1 MSDAK
6 NSRAQA
12 RSGFGIWLDQ
22 HLYSFV
28 SSLGRTVRRPWA
40 TLLTIGVMAVAFVL
54 PLGLWLALQNVGHFA
69 GDVQQSREIDLFL
82 TPETPVARAQALAE
96 ALRARDDVARVELRT
111 PEQGLAEFRQ
121 RSGLADSLNLLDGN
135 PLPSL
140 LVVVPQGDE
149 ARLVTALEAL
159 PETDLLQHD
168 AAWRERLTGWMGFGE
183 RLTWVLAALFGIA
196 GACWMIASVAIWV
209 IREEPGA
216 TEGGANAGVEA
227 LKSLKLLRDDKPF
240 RNFVIVRTLL
250 LSVSLG
256 SPMLIILAQNALGNA
271 ALIGLFLIVS
281 GLANTVSG
289 YLWGRLA
296 DYSSRILMA
305 ISSGINALVGIAVL
319 MVLQSEA
326 DVSALLLFVVAY
338 FLASVCLA
346 GVRLGRKTL
355 LVDMGNQETRSA
367 YVAVSNTAIGILILL
382 MGALVSLV
390 AGQDTRIMLWI
401 FSGLSAAAC
410 VLCPL
415 LLPAR
420 RGKQHS
426 N

>member
-1 MSDAK
+1 MLLVSLAVPVRESGVLLPQLFIAAK
-6 NSRAQA
+6 IRA
-12 RSGFGIWLDQ
+12 
-22 HLYSFV
+22 
-28 SSLGRTVRRPWA
+28 
-40 TLLTIGVMAVAFVL
+40 
-54 PLGLWLALQNVGHFA
+54 LALRKYVWMFG
-69 GDVQQSREIDLFL
+69 
-82 TPETPVARAQALAE
+82 
-96 ALRARDDVARVELRT
+96 
-111 PEQGLAEFRQ
+111 GLL
-121 RSGLADSLNLLDGN
+121 SGLALWVCGLALIMDLEPVQATWLVFTALLVFSFARGICSVASKDVLGKTVSKTRRGTLMGLATSISGIFTLLLGLNLGFY
-135 PLPSL
+135 
-140 LVVVPQGDE
+140 DE
-149 ARLVTALEAL
+149 LKSNE
-159 PETDLLQHD
+159 
-168 AAWRERLTGWMGFGE
+168 
-183 RLTWVLAALFGIA
+183 WVLAALFGIA

-256 SPMLIILAQNALGNA
+256 SPMLIILAQEALGNA

-296 DYSSRILMA
+296 DYSSRTLMA

-319 MVLQSEA
+319 MILQSEV

-355 LVDMGNQETRSA
+355 LVDMGNQKTRSA

-415 LLPAR
+415 LLPAQ